1 MVANECRRAN
11 DPNVGLSLSESDAY
25 IKCYLGDTGL
35 LVSHAFDEN
44 ELLEDE
50 VYKQILAGKLGINEG
65 MLFENAV
72 AQMLTANGHR
82 LFFYTQYNEEKKRN
96 DIEIDFIISNNSK
109 TKYKIYPIEVK
120 SGMRYTTESLH
131 RFREKF
137 KNRIG
142 GSYIVHPRNLIEK
155 DDVLCIPPY
164 MVMCL

>member
-1 MVANECRRAN
+1 MR
-11 DPNVGLSLSESDAY
+11 
-25 IKCYLGDTGL
+25 
-35 LVSHAFDEN
+35 
-44 ELLEDE
+44 
-50 VYKQILAGKLGINEG
+50 
-65 MLFENAV
+65 
-72 AQMLTANGHR
+72 
-82 LFFYTQYNEEKKRN
+82 YTQYNEEKKRN

-164 MVMCL
+164 MVICL

>member
-1 MVANECRRAN
+1 M
-11 DPNVGLSLSESDAY
+11 
-25 IKCYLGDTGL
+25 K
-35 LVSHAFDEN
+35 
-44 ELLEDE
+44 
-50 VYKQILAGKLGINEG
+50 K
-65 MLFENAV
+65 
-72 AQMLTANGHR
+72 
-82 LFFYTQYNEEKKRN
+82 KKRN

-155 DDVLCIPPY
+155 DDILCIPPY
-164 MVMCL
+164 MVICL